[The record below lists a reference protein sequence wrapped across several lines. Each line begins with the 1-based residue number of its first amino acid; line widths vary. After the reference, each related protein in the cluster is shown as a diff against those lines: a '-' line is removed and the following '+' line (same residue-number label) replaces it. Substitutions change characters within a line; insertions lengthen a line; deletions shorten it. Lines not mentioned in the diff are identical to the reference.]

1 MVEMMVEESCSIL
14 RRNSFYNKVVMSLHN
29 KHSTGKHTVALIRPL
44 RSVCASMQVLS
55 SLYSR
60 ASFSLAKACK
70 SSDALTGSG
79 KVPAS
84 TTLRNKSRGENIQTN
99 LQGAG

>member
-1 MVEMMVEESCSIL
+1 MTGRSV
-14 RRNSFYNKVVMSLHN
+14 NYKQ
-29 KHSTGKHTVALIRPL
+29 STREHTVALIRPL
-44 RSVCASMQVLS
+44 RSVCASMHVLS

-84 TTLRNKSRGENIQTN
+84 TTLNNRSRRMNTQTN

>member
-1 MVEMMVEESCSIL
+1 M
-14 RRNSFYNKVVMSLHN
+14 
-29 KHSTGKHTVALIRPL
+29 ALIKPL
-44 RSVCASMQVLS
+44 RSVWASMHVLS

-79 KVPAS
+79 KVPIS
-84 TTLRNKSRGENIQTN
+84 MTLNDKSRGGNIQTD

>member
-1 MVEMMVEESCSIL
+1 M
-14 RRNSFYNKVVMSLHN
+14 
-29 KHSTGKHTVALIRPL
+29 ALIKPL
-44 RSVCASMQVLS
+44 RSVCASMHVLS

-84 TTLRNKSRGENIQTN
+84 MTLNDKSRGGGIQTN